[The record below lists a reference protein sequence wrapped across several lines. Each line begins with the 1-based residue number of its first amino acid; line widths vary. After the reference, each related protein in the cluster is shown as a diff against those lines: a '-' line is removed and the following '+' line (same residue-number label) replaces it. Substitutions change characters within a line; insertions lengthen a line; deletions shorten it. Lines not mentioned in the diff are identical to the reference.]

1 MFTALILIRHTV
13 TVRKF
18 KAASEK
24 RGSAGCELTGGAFF
38 KPVDEMLLISQW
50 IYYQWIYSQ
59 WS

>member
-38 KPVDEMLLISQW
+38 KPLDEVLLIS
-50 IYYQWIYSQ
+50 
-59 WS
+59 